1 MTNAVFA
8 IIHLPEASKTGFGQM
23 NIMKKIVWIN
33 GLFLINFFY
42 KFGFWSSRWKK
53 LRERLQMQYII

>member
-8 IIHLPEASKTGFGQM
+8 IIHLPETSKTGFGQM

-33 GLFLINFFY
+33 GLF
-42 KFGFWSSRWKK
+42 
-53 LRERLQMQYII
+53 